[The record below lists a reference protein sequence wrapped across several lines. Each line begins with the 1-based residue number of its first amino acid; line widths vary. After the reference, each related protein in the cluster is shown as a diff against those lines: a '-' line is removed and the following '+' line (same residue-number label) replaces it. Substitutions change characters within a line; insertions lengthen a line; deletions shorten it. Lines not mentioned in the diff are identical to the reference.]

1 MNLTRRAFHGVL
13 LGSAV
18 SAVAFRPTPASALAQ
33 DSADLFLNRLTFGA
47 TPADREAFRNLGAEG
62 WLDAQLAPG
71 TDPDLDTRLA
81 DARLRIAYEAGDDG
95 EGHTWPALDELRP
108 LSALTADPATLI
120 PLLDFTKP
128 MDYGHRN
135 RPADEV
141 IAASLIRAVHAK
153 AQLAEVMTQFWHDH
167 FNVSATKFE
176 GTAVFF
182 PAYDAM
188 LRGHALGNFRAML
201 GDMARAPAMLNY
213 LGNADSRA
221 SPANENFARELLE
234 LHTLGA
240 GNYLNDRHQ
249 SWHEVPG
256 AEDGLA
262 EGYIDGDVFEVA
274 RAFTGWT
281 IGDGRWIAEGEMA
294 PADGRFHYAES
305 WHDPYQKRILG
316 REFPANRAPMADGED
331 VLDMLATHPGT
342 ARFVCTKIAR
352 RLLKDEPG
360 DALVGR
366 MADLFLVAADAPD
379 QIAQV
384 VRLLAQSPEFQT
396 PAAKLRR
403 PFEYLAALL
412 RASGADVVSPE
423 AAFRW
428 ELSKAG
434 WRQHEYP
441 PPTGHPDVLAD
452 WANTTVMARMV
463 DTALYAHEPWAG
475 ITDTD
480 LGQAIEPGAVTFA
493 AVADHWAGVLGTD
506 AEVLRASYLTSLGAG
521 PEDTLP
527 EDPDERRGL
536 IALAFSFATL
546 SPEVLLR

>member
-1 MNLTRRAFHGVL
+1 MTLTRRAFHAAL

-18 SAVAFRPTPASALAQ
+18 AAVAFRPTPASALAQ
-33 DSADLFLNRLTFGA
+33 DSADLFLNRLTFGT
-47 TPADREAFRNLGAEG
+47 TPAERDVFRNLGPEA

-71 TDPDLDTRLA
+71 SDRDLDARLA
-81 DARLRIAYEAGDDG
+81 DARLRIAYGAGDDG
-95 EGHTWPALDELRP
+95 EDHSWSALDELRP
-108 LSALTADPATLI
+108 LSSLTADPADLV

-128 MDYGHRN
+128 MDYAHRN

-167 FNVSATKFE
+167 FNVAATKFE

-201 GDMARAPAMLNY
+201 GDVARAPAMLNY

-240 GNYLNDRHQ
+240 GNYLNDRYRN
-249 SWHEVPG
+249 WHEVPG

-281 IGDGRWIAEGEMA
+281 IGDGRWIAEGALA
-294 PADGRFHYAES
+294 PVDGRFHFAES

-352 RLLKDEPG
+352 RLLTDAPD

-366 MADLFLVAADAPD
+366 MADLFLQTAEAPD

-384 VRLLAQSPEFQT
+384 VRLLALSPEFQA

-428 ELSKAG
+428 ELSRAG

-441 PPTGHPDVLAD
+441 PPTGHPDQLAD
-452 WANTTVMARMV
+452 WANTTVLARMV

-480 LGQAIEPGAVTFA
+480 PGLAITRGPVTFA
-493 AVADHWAGVLGTD
+493 GVADHWADVLGTD
-506 AEVLRASYLTSLGAG
+506 PDALRGSYLTALGAG

-536 IALAFSFATL
+536 IALAFSFAAL